1 MSFEI
6 NKVVVI
12 GSGTMGSGIALVLA
26 NAGVNVSLVDLE
38 KHLLDKGLKH
48 INKQLQRSVER
59 DKISKNDAESILTRI
74 HPTTDINEATVDIQL
89 LIEAIIEDK
98 AAKSELFKQLDII
111 CDSDTIFASNTSAI
125 NISDL
130 AASTNRPSKFLG
142 IHFFN
147 PPHIMKLVEVIR
159 GKKTADETVN
169 LAINFC
175 ERLGK
180 TPVLSNESPG
190 FIVNRLLWP
199 FLNESYKLLD
209 TKVAE
214 KEAIDTAVK
223 LGLNHPMGPLELS
236 DYIGLDVMLDIGKY
250 ITQELGDEYKPAKIL
265 SDLVN
270 QGKLG
275 RKTKQGFYSY
285 E

>member
-275 RKTKQGFYSY
+275 RKTKQGLYSY